1 MASILRPG
9 NIRDFTIHGKKGSQ
23 DLSGNVSEHDSK
35 STLADIRYYENVLS
49 NVVTLTVGVKE
60 TDDLLD
66 KLPIRGGEK
75 VDIVLED
82 YNGKKLKP
90 TLYVNKVRNV
100 VSDSIENNYFIDLA
114 SEQYFKNDLS
124 RVVKRYD
131 GKISDSVTKIMK
143 DKLDADVDVDET
155 LINYNFIGN
164 NRKPLYV
171 CTWLAAKSIPAKP
184 GEGTAGYLFFETQD
198 GFQFKSID
206 GLFSQKSKRNYVL
219 TNTPFKPNEYDGQ
232 VLKYSVDRDIN
243 LQNNLAVGAY
253 SNRSIYFNFYD
264 YKYVDQEFSVKD
276 EVIKTG
282 GKNPIQASIEKF
294 GDEPSRIMTRIL
306 DVGTLPAGKS
316 TEDELETWK
325 SDPSNPTFNAPKTM
339 VQSVMRYNQLFS
351 IKINITI
358 AADFT
363 LKAGDLIYCDFPEVS
378 TSKNSGTNKQSGGI
392 YMISSLC
399 HRLTSDQSSTTLTL
413 VRDSFGRKPF

>member
-9 NIRDFTIHGKKGSQ
+9 NIKDFTIHGKNGSR
-23 DLSGNVSEHDSK
+23 DLSGNKSKNDSK
-35 STLADIRYYENVLS
+35 AILADIRYYENVLS
-49 NVVTLTVGVKE
+49 NVITLSVGVKE
-60 TDDLLD
+60 TDDILD

-75 VDIVLED
+75 VDIIIED
-82 YNGKKLKP
+82 YNGKKLSP

-100 VSDSIENNYFIDLA
+100 ISDSIENNYFLDLA
-114 SEQYFKNDLS
+114 SEQFFKNDLS

-131 GKISDSVTKIMK
+131 GKISDNITKIMK
-143 DKLDADVDVDET
+143 EHLDTDIDVEET

-171 CTWLAAKSIPAKP
+171 CTWLASKSIPAQP

-206 GLFSQKSKRNYVL
+206 GLFSQSYKRKYVL
-219 TNTPFKPNEYDGQ
+219 TNTPFKPDEYDAQ
-232 VLKYSVDRDIN
+232 VLKYSIDRDIN
-243 LQNNLAVGAY
+243 LQNNLALGVY

-264 YKYVDQEFSVKD
+264 YKYVDQEFSIKD
-276 EVIKTG
+276 ETIKTG
-282 GKNPIQASIEKF
+282 GNDNIQESIKNF

-306 DVGTLPAGKS
+306 DIGTLPAGKKA
-316 TEDELETWK
+316 EDELETWK
-325 SDPSNPTFNAPKTM
+325 DDPTNPTFNAPKTM

-399 HRLTSDQSSTTLTL
+399 HRLTSDQSSTNLTL